1 MDSLPHILSQ
11 HDGPRTALLVSHDLS
26 LTGAPIALLGL
37 ARVLRRQG
45 LSPIIASPVTGPL
58 AEAAGQQGIPTHVVP
73 GLLSETP
80 HGLDRCRVG
89 LVVANT
95 LLSHKV
101 VRAFNGTGVPVL
113 WWVHEAEALYGETLT
128 RLLPHWL
135 CSNVSVVTPGDRA
148 RRSLLARRP
157 HYEVNE
163 LLYGIED
170 VAHRHATAT
179 SSDRETSTSAP
190 DKAFVIVGTL
200 ESRKGQDVLLEAIA
214 RLPEAA
220 ASRCRFLFVGSALN
234 ASILKDLED
243 AAQKRPGRVSYLG
256 SLSREDCL
264 RTIAE
269 ADCLICASRDDPM
282 PVVVAEACMFSKPT
296 ICSEHAGTTSCLSAY
311 KAGMVYH
318 DNSPDELAACICRM
332 LDMEGPQLDA
342 MRGQARRLFEE
353 RFSESVFE
361 RNVAEVLERLHWRSA
376 HHEVDESD
384 LAQTLD
390 ELEGALDAARRE
402 LDSRTAQ
409 LEGAISR
416 CKDLEHALDEDR
428 ARMESLADERDRMA
442 DEAQRVKKRLKAL
455 TSSNSWK
462 MTRPLRKARG
472 ALKRLFNQS

>member
-1 MDSLPHILSQ
+1 MDSLSHILSRYGEQ
-11 HDGPRTALLVSHDLS
+11 GTALLVSHDLS
-26 LTGAPIALLGL
+26 LTGAPIALLSL
-37 ARVLRRQG
+37 AQAFRRQG
-45 LSPIIASPVTGPL
+45 LFPILASPVMGPL
-58 AEAAGQQGIPTHVVP
+58 AEVAGQQGIPTHVVP

-80 HGLDRCRVG
+80 HGLDRCHLG

-95 LLSHKV
+95 LLSHRV
-101 VRAFNGTGVPVL
+101 VRTLNGTDVPVL
-113 WWVHEAEALYGETLT
+113 WWVHEAEVLYGETLT

-148 RRSLLARRP
+148 RRSLLARRT

-170 VAHRHATAT
+170 VAHRHTIAVAA
-179 SSDRETSTSAP
+179 DREAIASEP
-190 DKAFVIVGTL
+190 DRTFVLVGTL
-200 ESRKGQDVLLEAIA
+200 EPRKGQDVLLEAIA

-234 ASILKDLED
+234 ASVLKGLED

-282 PVVVAEACMFSKPT
+282 PVVVAEACMFSEPV
-296 ICSEHAGTTSCLSAY
+296 ICSEHAGTAPCLAAY

-332 LDMEGPQLDA
+332 LDMEKSQLDT

-361 RNVAEVLERLHWRSA
+361 RNVAEVLERLHWRAA
-376 HHEVDESD
+376 HHEVDERD
-384 LAQTLD
+384 LAQTLN
-390 ELEGALDAARRE
+390 ELEESLDAARRE
-402 LDSRTAQ
+402 LSARATQ
-409 LEGAISR
+409 LENAIAR
-416 CKDLEHALDEDR
+416 CEDLEHALDEDR

-462 MTRPLRKARG
+462 MTRPLREARHS
-472 ALKRLFNQS
+472 LRRLLDSR